1 MAESLSQPDSQLLH
15 VVTMDC
21 IHFKGGE
28 CVLAYGTCNY
38 TPTDK
43 EKKQYCQNTSATTG
57 FLACPRA
64 KMYYVYLNA
73 RVSGKI

>member
-1 MAESLSQPDSQLLH
+1 MAESLSQPDSQLVR

-28 CVLAYGTCNY
+28 CILAYGTGNY

-43 EKKQYCQNTSATTG
+43 EKKDYCQNSNADG
-57 FLACPRA
+57 FLTCPRA